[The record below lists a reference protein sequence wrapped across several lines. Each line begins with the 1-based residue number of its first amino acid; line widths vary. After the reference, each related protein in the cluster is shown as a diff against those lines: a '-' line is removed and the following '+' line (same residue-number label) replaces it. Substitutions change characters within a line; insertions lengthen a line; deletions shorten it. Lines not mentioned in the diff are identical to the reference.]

1 MRIYVKRENWD
12 GGLWLELPATASDA
26 KRLWQELKEIYPS
39 AMLPFIGGADS
50 RIEGMGESLAG
61 ELVFEKGHL
70 VMLNRLARRMDGMGD
85 GERLLFTAAM
95 RWKGQGP

>member
-26 KRLWQELKEIYPS
+26 KRLWQELKEIHPS

-50 RIEGMGESLAG
+50 RFEG
-61 ELVFEKGHL
+61 
-70 VMLNRLARRMDGMGD
+70 
-85 GERLLFTAAM
+85 
-95 RWKGQGP
+95 WGQGQYWR